1 MISIDVITCL
11 PEILDGP
18 LNESIVKRAQEKK
31 LIEINIHNL
40 RDYSTDKHK
49 KVDDYSF
56 GGGGGMIL
64 QIEPIYKCCLLYT
77 SPSPR
82 DLYRSRMPSSA

>member
-40 RDYSTDKHK
+40 RDYSNDKHK
-49 KVDDYSF
+49 KAK
-56 GGGGGMIL
+56 L
-64 QIEPIYKCCLLYT
+64 E
-77 SPSPR
+77 
-82 DLYRSRMPSSA
+82 

>member
-40 RDYSTDKHK
+40 RVIVLINIK
-49 KVDDYSF
+49 KL
-56 GGGGGMIL
+56 MIIHL
-64 QIEPIYKCCLLYT
+64 EVVVE
-77 SPSPR
+77 
-82 DLYRSRMPSSA
+82 

>member
-56 GGGGGMIL
+56 GGGA
-64 QIEPIYKCCLLYT
+64 E
-77 SPSPR
+77 
-82 DLYRSRMPSSA
+82 

>member
-56 GGGGGMIL
+56 GLSLIH
-64 QIEPIYKCCLLYT
+64 I
-77 SPSPR
+77 
-82 DLYRSRMPSSA
+82 

>member
-40 RDYSTDKHK
+40 RVIVLINIK
-49 KVDDYSF
+49 KL
-56 GGGGGMIL
+56 MIIHL
-64 QIEPIYKCCLLYT
+64 EVG
-77 SPSPR
+77 
-82 DLYRSRMPSSA
+82 AE